1 MISKSRQVV
10 LRLEVVQ
17 ETMVPRLEMIQV
29 TVMIERKL
37 RRKLRIHVASAQLV
51 INTIHSRG
59 ETDGGQATGLLLA
72 KSSEI

>member
-17 ETMVPRLEMIQV
+17 ETMVPRLEVIQV
-29 TVMIERKL
+29 TVMIVRKL
-37 RRKLRIHVASAQLV
+37 RRKPRIRVANVQLV
-51 INTIHSRG
+51 INSIHSRG
-59 ETDGGQATGLLLA
+59 ETVGGQVTGLLLA